1 MSNYEPPLINGS
13 SRKSPSSG
21 SSGVEFVLPILF
33 LIILISILIAVM
45 HKRRQKM
52 KDDLKKLEEKG
63 GSTAHNTIKKV
74 ILANKQ
80 FSYMKNPSASF

>member
-1 MSNYEPPLINGS
+1 
-13 SRKSPSSG
+13 
-21 SSGVEFVLPILF
+21 
-33 LIILISILIAVM
+33 M

-74 ILANKQ
+74 ILANNQ
-80 FSYMKNPSASF
+80 FSYMKNPSGQVLAGAFEGLKNFSPLSFLT

>member
-1 MSNYEPPLINGS
+1 
-13 SRKSPSSG
+13 
-21 SSGVEFVLPILF
+21 
-33 LIILISILIAVM
+33 M

-74 ILANKQ
+74 ILANNQ